1 MIVLANSLRLLGY
14 MTSIS
19 AAQAKIEL
27 HRQQFPALANKTYF
41 NYGGQGPLP
50 QVAMEA
56 AITAQEYMQRHGP
69 FSTEVNAWIAQ
80 EVQDTRCAIASALN
94 VPAETITLTEDVTVG
109 CNIAMWGID
118 WQRGDHL
125 LLSDCEHPGIVA
137 TAQEIGRRFGV
148 EISMCP
154 LMATLNNG
162 NPIEV
167 IAQYLRSNTRLVI
180 LSHILWNTGQ
190 VLPLA
195 DIVTVCRQNDGSTP
209 VRILVDAA
217 QSVGLLPLNLTQL
230 GVDFYAFTGH
240 KWWCGPPG
248 VGGLYVC
255 PEARES
261 LQPTFI
267 GWRSITTDT
276 EGKPGGWQP
285 DGRRYEVATSAF
297 GQYAGLQAAIAT
309 HQQWG
314 TAEERYQQ
322 ICQLSHYL
330 WQRLSGLPDI
340 DCLRTAPPEAGL
352 VSFQTSS
359 KPQASRQLVQFL
371 EKQGLM
377 TRTILAPDCVR
388 VCVHYFTLPA
398 EIDKLVEEIQKF
410 CQI

>member
-1 MIVLANSLRLLGY
+1 

-19 AAQAKIEL
+19 AAQTKLEL

-41 NYGGQGPLP
+41 NYGGQGPMP
-50 QVAMEA
+50 QAAMDA
-56 AITAQEYMQRHGP
+56 TISAQEYMQRRGP
-69 FSTEVNAWIAQ
+69 FSTQVNAWIAQ
-80 EVQDTRCAIASALN
+80 EVQETRIAIASELN
-94 VPAETITLTEDVTVG
+94 VPVETITLTEDVTVG
-109 CNIAMWGID
+109 CNIALWGID
-118 WQRGDHL
+118 WQAGDHM

-148 EISMCP
+148 EISICP

-162 NPIEV
+162 DPSEV
-167 IAQYLRSNTRLVI
+167 IAQHLRSNTRLVV

-195 DIVTVCRQNDGSTP
+195 EIVKVCRQHDGSTP

-230 GVDFYAFTGH
+230 GADFYAFTGH

-248 VGGLYVC
+248 VGGLYVR

-267 GWRSITTDT
+267 GWRSIVTDT
-276 EGKPGGWQP
+276 GGKPVDWQP

-297 GQYAGLQAAIAT
+297 GQYAGLRAAIAT

-322 ICQLSHYL
+322 IYQLSQYL
-330 WQRLSGLPDI
+330 WQRLNQLADI
-340 DCLRTAPPEAGL
+340 SCLRTAPPQAGL
-352 VSFQTSS
+352 VSFQITNS

-371 EKQGLM
+371 ETQGLM
-377 TRTILAPDCVR
+377 TRTILDPDCVR
-388 VCVHYFTLPA
+388 ACVHYFTLQS
-398 EIDKLVEEIQKF
+398 EIDQLIEEIQKF